1 LGSPPPPLDAPI
13 LEVVRDLP
21 TGTVTLVFTDIEG
34 STRLL
39 EELGDRYQDVFAEH
53 QRALRAAFES
63 RAGFEVSTHGDAFF
77 YAFERATDAVAAAA
91 EGQQALA
98 GGRVRVRMGIHTG
111 EPTAAADDYLGP
123 DVNRA
128 ARIMSAAHG
137 GQVLLSQATRELLDS
152 SFELRDLGEHLL
164 KDLPAPIRLFQLGT
178 AKFPPLRSL
187 SQARIPVALDP
198 IVGRKREVA
207 EVVRLLARDGARL
220 VTLTGPGGIGKT
232 RLALAAS
239 AELVES
245 FRDGATFVELAS
257 IRQEELV
264 LPAVAEAL
272 GVQEDVAAH
281 LSDREQLLL
290 LDNLEQ
296 VIGAAPEIARVLT
309 HCPGVRVLATSRESL
324 RVAGERELP
333 LRTLAEAPAVELFRQ
348 RALAIRPDFD
358 APYEQIAE
366 LCARLDSLPL
376 AIELAAAR
384 VRVLSLPEL
393 LGRLDQ
399 RLSVLAGGR
408 RDLPER
414 QRALR
419 TTIQWSYDLC
429 TEDERSVFRRLSVFA
444 GGAALQ
450 AVEDVCAGD
459 LDLVESLVDKSLVR
473 RDGERFTMLETI
485 REYAGERL
493 AESGEADELRR
504 RHALYFLDV
513 AERVE
518 MEQLDAGPT
527 GWRERLRPEWDNFRA
542 AFAWA
547 LETGESELGL
557 RLAGAVSF
565 AWLDRNLLAEGNRL
579 FEALLPAASEA
590 DELVRAKALSAWAM
604 IASVQSDWVRTQ
616 ALGEEALAIFRRT
629 GDRLG
634 AAWALM
640 NLAVVPLEFDR
651 AEEARAMLDDADALL
666 HTEGSEGGLR
676 RLGHLY
682 AQLAAV
688 TGDTERARK
697 ELRESAELSLAAGET
712 FSAATTLHSL
722 GDVELTDGAIDAAA
736 AAYAEALH
744 VAWNTGAHRVVCYAL
759 AGLAAVA
766 AERGRVGEAARLWG
780 FVERYEE
787 RLTFTLRRR
796 SRYADPLD
804 AAAAAHPDAWQAG
817 HELDVGAAVDYAL
830 SLDTG

>member
-1 LGSPPPPLDAPI
+1 M
-13 LEVVRDLP
+13 RDLP
-21 TGTVTLVFTDIEG
+21 TGTVTLLFTDIEG

-39 EELGDRYQDVFAEH
+39 DELGDRYQDVFAQH
-53 QRALRAAFES
+53 QRVLRSAFQG
-63 RAGFEVSTHGDAFF
+63 RGGFEVSTHGDEFF

-98 GGRVRVRMGIHTG
+98 GGQVKVRMGIHTG
-111 EPTAAADDYLGP
+111 APTSAEGDYLGP

-137 GQVLLSQATRELLDS
+137 GQVLVSQATHELLDS
-152 SFELRDLGEHLL
+152 SFELRDLGEHRL
-164 KDLPAPIRLFQLGT
+164 KDLAAPIRLFQLGT
-178 AKFPPLRSL
+178 ATFPPLRSL
-187 SQARIPVALDP
+187 SQARIPVPLDP
-198 IVGRKREVA
+198 IVGRKRELA

-257 IRQEELV
+257 IRQPDLV
-264 LPAVAEAL
+264 VPAIAGAL
-272 GVQEDVAAH
+272 SVQEDVSAH

-296 VIGAAPEIARVLT
+296 VVEAAADIARLLA
-309 HCPGVRVLATSRESL
+309 HAPGVRVLATSREPL

-348 RALAIRPDFD
+348 RALAVRPDFD
-358 APYEQIAE
+358 APYDEIAE

-384 VRVLSLPEL
+384 VRVLSLREL
-393 LGRLDQ
+393 LERLEQ

-408 RDLPER
+408 RDLPVR
-414 QRALR
+414 QRTLR

-429 TEDERSVFRRLSVFA
+429 SEEERTLFRRLAVFA
-444 GGAALQ
+444 GGATLQ
-450 AVEDVCAGD
+450 AVEEVCEGD

-485 REYAGERL
+485 REYASERL
-493 AESGEADELRR
+493 AECSEEDEFRR
-504 RHALYFLDV
+504 RHAVYFLAV

-518 MEQLDAGPT
+518 AEQVDVGPT

-542 AFAWA
+542 AFAWS

-557 RLAGAVSF
+557 RLAGAVAF

-579 FEALLPAASEA
+579 FEALLAAA
-590 DELVRAKALSAWAM
+590 PDVDELVRARALFTWGM
-604 IASVQSDWVRTQ
+604 IASVQSDWVRTRE
-616 ALGEEALAIFRRT
+616 LNEEALEIFRRA
-629 GDRLG
+629 GHPLG
-634 AAWALM
+634 VAWTLM
-640 NLAVVPLEFDR
+640 NLAVVPLEFGR
-651 AEEARAMLDDADALL
+651 PEEARAMLDEADALL
-666 HTEGSEGGLR
+666 RGERSGAR
-676 RLGHLY
+676 RLRIGHLY
-682 AQLAAV
+682 AQVAAE
-688 TGDTERARK
+688 TGDSDLARRQ
-697 ELRESAELSLAAGET
+697 LRESADLSLAAGED

-736 AAYAEALH
+736 AAYAEALR
-744 VAWNTGAHRVVCYAL
+744 VAWRTSALRVVCYSL

-766 AERGRVGEAARLWG
+766 AERGRPEEAALLWG

-796 SRYADPLD
+796 SRYSEPLD
-804 AAAAAHPDAWQAG
+804 AAAAAHPERWEAG
-817 HELDVGAAVDYAL
+817 RDLDVGAAVDYAL
-830 SLDTG
+830 SLDSS

>member
-1 LGSPPPPLDAPI
+1 M
-13 LEVVRDLP
+13 RDLP
-21 TGTVTLVFTDIEG
+21 TGTVTLLFTDIEG

-39 EELGDRYQDVFAEH
+39 DELGSRYADVFAEH
-53 QRALRAAFES
+53 QRALRAAFQG
-63 RAGFEVSTHGDAFF
+63 RGGFEVSTHGDALF
-77 YAFERATDAVAAAA
+77 YVFERATDAVAAAV

-98 GGRVRVRMGIHTG
+98 RGQVRVRMGIHTG
-111 EPTAAADDYLGP
+111 EPTAADGDYLGL

-137 GQVLLSQATRELLDS
+137 GQVLVSQATRELLDS
-152 SFELRDLGEHLL
+152 SFELRDLGEHQL
-164 KDLPAPIRLFQLGT
+164 KDLSAPIRLFQLGT
-178 AKFPPLRSL
+178 ATFPPLRSL
-187 SQARIPVALDP
+187 SQARIPVALEP
-198 IVGRKREVA
+198 IVGRARELGA
-207 EVVRLLARDGARL
+207 VVELLARDGARL

-257 IRQEELV
+257 IRQPELV
-264 LPAVAEAL
+264 LPAIAEAL
-272 GVQEDVAAH
+272 GVQEDVVAH
-281 LSDREQLLL
+281 LSDREQMLL

-296 VIGAAPEIARVLT
+296 VVGAAPDVARLLA
-309 HCPGVRVLATSRESL
+309 HCPGVRVLATSREPL

-333 LRTLAEAPAVELFRQ
+333 LHTLGEAPAVELFRQ

-358 APYEQIAE
+358 APYDEIAE
-366 LCARLDSLPL
+366 LCGRLDSLPL

-384 VRVLSLPEL
+384 VKVLSLREL
-393 LGRLDQ
+393 LDRLDQ

-429 TEDERSVFRRLSVFA
+429 TEEERALFRRLAVFA
-444 GGAALQ
+444 GGATLA
-450 AVEDVCAGD
+450 AVEAVCGGD

-473 RDGERFTMLETI
+473 HDGERFTMLETI
-485 REYAGERL
+485 REYAAERL
-493 AESGEADELRR
+493 AECGEADELRR
-504 RHALYFLDV
+504 RHVMYFLAV

-518 MEQLDAGPT
+518 AEQLDAGPT

-542 AFAWA
+542 AWAWS

-579 FEALLPAASEA
+579 FEALLPAAPDV
-590 DELVRAKALSAWAM
+590 DERVRARALFAWGM
-604 IASVQSDWVRTQ
+604 IASVQSDWTRTKQ
-616 ALGEEALAIFRRT
+616 LGEEALEIFLRR
-629 GDRLG
+629 GDALG
-634 AAWALM
+634 TAWTLT
-640 NLAVVPLEFDR
+640 NLAAVPLELGR
-651 AEEARAMLDDADALL
+651 PEEARAMLDEAQELFRSA
-666 HTEGSEGGLR
+666 GSEGGQR

-682 AQLAAV
+682 AQLAAE
-688 TGDTERARK
+688 TGDSDLARMQ
-697 ELRESAELSLAAGET
+697 LRESAVRSLAAGED
-712 FSAATTLHSL
+712 FSASTTLHSL

-736 AAYAEALH
+736 AAYAEALR
-744 VAWNTGAHRVVCYAL
+744 VAWNTGAQRVVCYAL
-759 AGLAAVA
+759 AGLATVA
-766 AERGRVGEAARLWG
+766 AERGRLEDAALLWG

-796 SRYADPLD
+796 SRYAETLD
-804 AAAAAHPDAWQAG
+804 AATAAHPERWQAG
-817 HELDVGAAVDYAL
+817 RDLEVGAAVEYAL
-830 SLDTG
+830 RGIE

>member
-1 LGSPPPPLDAPI
+1 MS
-13 LEVVRDLP
+13 DLP
-21 TGTVTLVFTDIEG
+21 TGTVTLLFTDIEG

-39 EELGDRYQDVFAEH
+39 DELGDRYQHAFAEH
-53 QRALRAAFES
+53 QRALRGAFQD
-63 RAGFEVSTHGDAFF
+63 RGGFEVSTHGDAFF
-77 YAFERATDAVAAAA
+77 YAFERATDAVAAAV

-98 GGRVRVRMGIHTG
+98 GGQVKVRMGIHTG
-111 EPTAAADDYLGP
+111 EPTAAGDDYLGP

-128 ARIMSAAHG
+128 ARVMSAAHG
-137 GQVLLSQATRELLDS
+137 GQVLVSQATRELLDS
-152 SFELRDLGEHLL
+152 SFELRDLGEHQL
-164 KDLPAPIRLFQLGT
+164 KDLSAPIRLFQLGT

-187 SQARIPVALDP
+187 SQARIPVALEP
-198 IVGRKREVA
+198 IVGRKRELA

-257 IRQEELV
+257 IRQPELV
-264 LPAVAEAL
+264 LPAIAEAL
-272 GVQEDVAAH
+272 GVQEDVVDH

-290 LDNLEQ
+290 LDNMEQ
-296 VIGAAPEIARVLT
+296 VVDAAPEVARLLT
-309 HCPGVRVLATSRESL
+309 QCPGVRVLATSREPL

-333 LRTLAEAPAVELFRQ
+333 LRTLGEAPAVELFRQ
-348 RALAIRPDFD
+348 RAVAIRPDFD
-358 APYEQIAE
+358 APYDEVAE

-384 VRVLSLPEL
+384 VKVLSLPEL
-393 LGRLDQ
+393 LDRLDQ

-429 TEDERSVFRRLSVFA
+429 TEEERTLFRRLAVFA
-444 GGAALQ
+444 GGATLQ
-450 AVEDVCAGD
+450 AIEDVCGGD

-473 RDGERFTMLETI
+473 RDGERFAMLETI
-485 REYAGERL
+485 RDYAAERL
-493 AESGEADELRR
+493 AECGEEAPFRR
-504 RHALYFLDV
+504 RHAMHFLAV

-518 MEQLDAGPT
+518 AEQLDAGPT

-542 AFAWA
+542 VFAWS
-547 LETGESELGL
+547 LDTGEYELGL

-565 AWLDRNLLAEGNRL
+565 AWLDRNLLAEGTRL
-579 FEALLPAASEA
+579 FERLLPAAQEA
-590 DELVRAKALSAWAM
+590 DELVRAKALFAWGM
-604 IASVQSDWVRTQ
+604 IASVQSDWTRTTQ
-616 ALGEEALAIFRRT
+616 LGEEALEIFRRR
-629 GDRLG
+629 GDVLG
-634 AAWALM
+634 TAWTLT
-640 NLAVVPLEFDR
+640 NLAVVPLEFGR
-651 AEEARAMLDDADALL
+651 AQEARAMLDEADALFRS
-666 HTEGSEGGLR
+666 EGREGGLR
-676 RLGHLY
+676 RIGHLY
-682 AQLAAV
+682 AQVAAE
-688 TGDTERARK
+688 TGDTERART
-697 ELRESAELSLAAGET
+697 ELRESAEHSLAAGEN

-722 GDVELTDGAIDAAA
+722 GDIELVEGEIAAAA
-736 AAYAEALH
+736 AAYAEALR
-744 VAWNTGAHRVVCYAL
+744 VAWDTGANRVTCYAL

-766 AERGRVGEAARLWG
+766 AERGRHEEAAYLWG

-796 SRYADPLD
+796 SRYADRLD
-804 AAAAAHPDAWQAG
+804 AAAKAHPERWQAG
-817 HELDVGAAVDYAL
+817 RELDVGAAVEYAL
-830 SLDTG
+830 SLELD